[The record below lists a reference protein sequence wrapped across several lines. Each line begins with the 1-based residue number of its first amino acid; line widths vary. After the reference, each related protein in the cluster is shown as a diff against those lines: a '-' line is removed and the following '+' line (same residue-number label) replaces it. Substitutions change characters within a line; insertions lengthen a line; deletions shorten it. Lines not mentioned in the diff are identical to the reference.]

1 MGVKAT
7 RRCGFPQAF
16 WIVMLLGE
24 VTRPALCADAPPP
37 PIRDNS
43 FLVEEAYNQ
52 EKGVVQHISSFTR
65 FRDDRN
71 WTYTFTQEWPV
82 RSLKHQLSFT
92 LPVQNEGEK
101 GTGATGVGDLALNYR
116 YQAVGGGDERIAF
129 APRLSLLLPTGDE
142 EEGRGAGASG
152 LQLNLPLSFEISP
165 RFVAHSNVG
174 MTHVPSARNAQG
186 DKADITGVHLGQS
199 LIWLARPTFNAMLEV
214 AWSREQ
220 DVTGPGETERSSD
233 LFINP
238 GIRGAFNLEGGLQ
251 IVPGLAFPIGVGRS
265 RGENAVLLYLSFEH
279 PFGRS
284 APAED

>member
-1 MGVKAT
+1 MGVTAK
-7 RRCGFPQAF
+7 RRWGFPRVLRIA
-16 WIVMLLGE
+16 MLLCG

-52 EKGVVQHISSFTR
+52 EDGVVQHISSFTR

-116 YQAVGGGDERIAF
+116 YQAVGGGEERIAF

-142 EEGRGAGASG
+142 EQGRGAGAPG
-152 LQLNLPLSFEISP
+152 LQVNLPLSFEISS
-165 RFVAHSNVG
+165 RLVAHSNVG

-186 DKADITGVHLGQS
+186 DEADVTGVHLGQS
-199 LIWLARPTFNAMLEV
+199 LIWLARPTFNAMLEA

-220 DVTGPGETERSSD
+220 DVTGPGETERGSAFFLS
-233 LFINP
+233 P
-238 GIRGAFNLEGGLQ
+238 GIRGAANFASGLQ
-251 IVPGLAFPIGVGRS
+251 IVPGLAFPVGVGAS
-265 RGENAVLLYLSFEH
+265 RGERAVLLYLSFEH